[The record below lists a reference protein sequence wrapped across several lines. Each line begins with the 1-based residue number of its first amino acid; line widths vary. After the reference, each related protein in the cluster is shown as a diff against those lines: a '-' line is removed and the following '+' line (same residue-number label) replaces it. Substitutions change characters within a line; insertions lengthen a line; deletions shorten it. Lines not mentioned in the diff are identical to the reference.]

1 MENRECAAEIIT
13 GRRRVYMAVFCLVLP
28 INTNCVDGNNK
39 LRPVKNRAQQ
49 FESTSS
55 APAIMRAACY
65 PQLQETKMKMHNV
78 TGSHSQLPD
87 IKERVAVGR
96 ATEGYR

>member
-1 MENRECAAEIIT
+1 
-13 GRRRVYMAVFCLVLP
+13 MAVFSLVSP
-28 INTNCVDGNNK
+28 MNTNRADCNKK

-55 APAIMRAACY
+55 APAITHAACY
-65 PQLQETKMKMHNV
+65 PKLQETKMKKHNV
-78 TGSHSQLPD
+78 TGSHRQLHY

-96 ATEGYR
+96 ATEGDR